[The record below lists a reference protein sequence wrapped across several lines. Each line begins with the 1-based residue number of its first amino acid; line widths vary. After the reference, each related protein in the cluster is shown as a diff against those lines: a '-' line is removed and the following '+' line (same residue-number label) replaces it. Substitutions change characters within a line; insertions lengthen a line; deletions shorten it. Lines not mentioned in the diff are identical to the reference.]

1 MNRQKHKLSRRIL
14 AVLLM
19 AAMLITMLPSAM
31 FAQDGQA
38 EGQTPVAVNNGSGE
52 GTTFVTNEKNGV
64 TVNKYVTGN
73 QEDGYQLKLEAYAQE
88 TLTASST
95 PLDVV
100 LVLDTSGSMADYQD
114 KVYAKDLDIGKTYYY
129 ATEDFFGTTWHE
141 VFYKEGGI
149 FQDSGWYYKGT
160 FGNTKVDPKE
170 SPQDHGDQLY
180 AAPNK
185 MDAMKQAVNG
195 FIDDLASS
203 EGAANANVAIVSFAG
218 DASEEQK
225 LTNVATGA
233 ETLKAVVN
241 GLHANGATR
250 ADEGIAKA
258 NEILG
263 NESESNKVVI
273 MFTDGEPTS
282 GSSFEDKVANNAIS
296 TAKDMKKN
304 GVDIYTVGVFEEANP
319 SDTNGKFNSYMNGVS
334 SNYPYAE
341 NYNNLGWGS
350 TDKGYYM
357 AADNAA
363 SLNQVFADIA
373 DKVTSSLKANPDTS
387 AVLSDT
393 LSSYFNFAASVED
406 ETDITV
412 EYVPATG
419 VDQGEFSFGNS
430 ATMPQGSNPQVTIDK
445 EAGTITVTGFDY
457 KTNAIAVKDG
467 TIEKGG
473 KLVVTIPIELD
484 ETACLASDETVV
496 PTNAT
501 DEGNRANLFYKGS
514 EATTDN
520 DTYTDLTESPTV
532 TIDKSQMDAN
542 GTDVTVQVFVDGK
555 EITNNEELAK
565 IVELSRPN
573 GDYDYFQQV
582 KFDET
587 TGIMTYDFDIEQ
599 YDCVDI
605 QVNVVDDEYILQGVE
620 SYQIKG
626 ENGTKN
632 VTDSYKIDNVASDGD
647 GNTVDC
653 KIYLRSKYSVQY
665 TENGNDNLEESYK
678 DSNVYVIEDVTE
690 TTPTTDYPTDNENA
704 KLMKWQNDE
713 KYETTIA
720 LKSLPTV
727 EAGYTVDGWFIGEN
741 NAEYDPASAEYKDGV
756 AVSAVVGNANK
767 DNIITFNATTEKS
780 VPDTPTDEQIQG
792 ALGNAVVAVECDND
806 KATAHEAPGQIVYEL
821 KHGYTS
827 LSTEVEGD
835 EESGY
840 TYRIQINE
848 LEKYV
853 TENYS
858 TDTKVSHTK
867 VTPEENTAEI
877 TLTYNEENKAWE
889 ATVPEDK
896 AALVT
901 VTAMCEN
908 HDISSIEKSVVTSEQ
923 AAKEAG
929 ITDTSKYTFPA
940 DKKLAFTEGE
950 KESVTLLY
958 KVTVTGNENTTFT
971 LTDENSIFVKPEGE
985 GSVTATIPDGKTSV
999 DCYVEKTFDLT
1010 DFGVG
1015 NHKLTNT
1022 VTVSNTQGNVPT
1034 DPTADADV
1042 DIEITPKAPE
1052 FSDVVEEGDIQVKC
1066 TTNHKE
1072 TVGEFGLI
1080 ENGSKDPVK
1089 VDAYTYTIELIPGAY
1104 VDAYDD
1110 FVKFDGHQLTDPNVA
1125 YSLKVEYKEGK
1136 WDVVSPVVIPVKC
1149 ANVIDGIT
1157 KTVVTDAEDIAA
1169 AVGDKLDSYTFPV
1182 DNKVTVK
1189 EGRDVTLVYKIT
1201 VKGTPQ
1207 TNFIVK
1213 DTDAELLPA
1222 GKDGNINNGV
1232 TETNEGFEGTIGA
1245 DGFTS
1250 FYVTRTFTDLQV
1262 DSEPLKN
1269 VAQAYL
1275 PGEKEPEK
1283 TDDATVDVT
1292 VEPNLDITG
1301 FTKSVVDE
1309 TEANAAAVAETG
1321 DYDYPVDDVVTVHD
1335 GKANILFKIEIT
1347 GNAGTEFGLTDN
1359 GAKIVKWENADI
1371 EEPTAE
1377 QAAQGE
1383 YRGKLSANG
1392 DDPITAVIYVSKEYD
1407 NLDLG
1412 KNDETNIATI
1422 MNISDPESVP
1432 DDGKTSADVTIDYI
1446 PELPSDEEII
1456 ELLGG
1461 DAVKVTCT
1469 NEDVKHDAKQYKL
1482 WADTFTQDENFT
1494 VSEDGTYTFNVKV
1507 NPEEY
1512 VKAFIGETFINNDQD
1527 KGNVDHWID
1536 KEQTQQDQITLIY
1549 DAKNGKWKVDANTV
1563 PAQFYVLCAGDP
1575 TYDIQ
1580 FFTKTVITENDKDT
1594 LPEELQNRTDYVVP
1608 AVKEDGTIE
1617 TVTVPAGDT
1626 VTLLYAIKVEGAERT
1641 QFTVKDTGADLAYTA
1656 NDVTEDTATDTF
1668 TGTIDKT
1675 GSVLFYV
1682 TRTFAFD
1689 DVKDG
1694 KLVNKATITAGDN
1707 TTINPDE
1714 VTEEEEVPAEQAMKV
1729 TPVDMTI
1736 YMGGND
1742 GYEAVVNNS
1751 GKEMATTSLPEPLFL
1766 IESGQDGFDP
1776 TKLSF
1781 TNATQNKSWTVT
1793 KVGETA
1799 DRTRGIYRLS
1809 GAAGQDPVRVQYTDA
1824 NGTAVTSDTFE
1835 PTNELYATYDVEMY
1849 YGGNNPDDI
1858 VAKYD
1863 NDEYAVVTTA
1873 GTLTVRGVDNTEA
1886 VYVHQDTLPTE
1897 ELAENV
1903 EAAVTA
1909 TAGTEFA
1916 LNDTTVPVEE
1926 EGVGLLFDGIID
1938 DATHDRTGALE
1949 KEVDEERG
1957 AVADNE
1963 TRHYDAKYL
1972 DLVDTNNGNA
1982 WVKTANGEQVT
1993 VTWDYPEGTDENTE
2007 FTVYHFEGLHRDG
2020 ENSGFNLEDVTKVEI
2035 VEKELSFN
2043 DAGIS
2048 FNIDSGDFSPYVLVW
2063 ETENGSDT
2071 PDYPD
2076 YPIWTPDGDDDGP
2089 SGLNTEDHFSY
2100 VVGYAEDYRT
2110 GEATDNEDL
2119 WPVKP
2124 NNQITRAEVATIFYR
2139 LLEDEVR
2146 DEYDTT
2152 TNDFS
2157 DVTADSWYN
2166 QTVSTL
2172 ARMGIVKG
2180 YEDGSFRPNA
2190 PITRAEFGAIATRF
2204 FAETGATYEP
2214 GTFTDVTGNEW
2225 FANAIQDAVNLGLI
2239 GGYPD
2244 GTVRPNNNITRAEAC
2259 AIVNR
2264 TLGRVPDADH
2274 LLPEDVMKVWPDNNP
2289 TDWFYADMQEA
2300 TNGHEYA
2307 WIEEDGHEIEEWTN
2321 LLDKDWT
2328 DR

>member
-1 MNRQKHKLSRRIL
+1 
-14 AVLLM
+14 
-19 AAMLITMLPSAM
+19 MLEGSFSIVGDVVPSNGTYTV
-31 FAQDGQA
+31 DVVV
-38 EGQTPVAVNNGSGE
+38 TPI
-52 GTTFVTNEKNGV
+52 
-64 TVNKYVTGN
+64 
-73 QEDGYQLKLEAYAQE
+73 DAYA
-88 TLTASST
+88 TA
-95 PLDVV
+95 
-100 LVLDTSGSMADYQD
+100 Y
-114 KVYAKDLDIGKTYYY
+114 
-129 ATEDFFGTTWHE
+129 
-141 VFYKEGGI
+141 
-149 FQDSGWYYKGT
+149 
-160 FGNTKVDPKE
+160 N
-170 SPQDHGDQLY
+170 
-180 AAPNK
+180 
-185 MDAMKQAVNG
+185 
-195 FIDDLASS
+195 
-203 EGAANANVAIVSFAG
+203 
-218 DASEEQK
+218 DASENKNHSLVENQE
-225 LTNVATGA
+225 TT
-233 ETLKAVVN
+233 TLK
-241 GLHANGATR
+241 L
-250 ADEGIAKA
+250 
-258 NEILG
+258 
-263 NESESNKVVI
+263 
-273 MFTDGEPTS
+273 
-282 GSSFEDKVANNAIS
+282 
-296 TAKDMKKN
+296 
-304 GVDIYTVGVFEEANP
+304 
-319 SDTNGKFNSYMNGVS
+319 
-334 SNYPYAE
+334 
-341 NYNNLGWGS
+341 NYNAQDKKWEPANS
-350 TDKGYYM
+350 TG
-357 AADNAA
+357 
-363 SLNQVFADIA
+363 
-373 DKVTSSLKANPDTS
+373 
-387 AVLSDT
+387 
-393 LSSYFNFAASVED
+393 
-406 ETDITV
+406 
-412 EYVPATG
+412 
-419 VDQGEFSFGNS
+419 
-430 ATMPQGSNPQVTIDK
+430 
-445 EAGTITVTGFDY
+445 
-457 KTNAIAVKDG
+457 
-467 TIEKGG
+467 
-473 KLVVTIPIELD
+473 
-484 ETACLASDETVV
+484 
-496 PTNAT
+496 
-501 DEGNRANLFYKGS
+501 
-514 EATTDN
+514 
-520 DTYTDLTESPTV
+520 
-532 TIDKSQMDAN
+532 
-542 GTDVTVQVFVDGK
+542 VTVQVTCPDPQNISKITK
-555 EITNNEELAK
+555 EVITK
-565 IVELSRPN
+565 DDV
-573 GDYDYFQQV
+573 GD
-582 KFDET
+582 
-587 TGIMTYDFDIEQ
+587 
-599 YDCVDI
+599 
-605 QVNVVDDEYILQGVE
+605 LPE
-620 SYQIKG
+620 SI
-626 ENGTKN
+626 N
-632 VTDSYKIDNVASDGD
+632 I
-647 GNTVDC
+647 
-653 KIYLRSKYSVQY
+653 SKY
-665 TENGNDNLEESYK
+665 D
-678 DSNVYVIEDVTE
+678 I
-690 TTPTTDYPTDNENA
+690 
-704 KLMKWQNDE
+704 
-713 KYETTIA
+713 
-720 LKSLPTV
+720 
-727 EAGYTVDGWFIGEN
+727 
-741 NAEYDPASAEYKDGV
+741 
-756 AVSAVVGNANK
+756 
-767 DNIITFNATTEKS
+767 
-780 VPDTPTDEQIQG
+780 
-792 ALGNAVVAVECDND
+792 
-806 KATAHEAPGQIVYEL
+806 
-821 KHGYTS
+821 
-827 LSTEVEGD
+827 
-835 EESGY
+835 
-840 TYRIQINE
+840 
-848 LEKYV
+848 
-853 TENYS
+853 
-858 TDTKVSHTK
+858 
-867 VTPEENTAEI
+867 
-877 TLTYNEENKAWE
+877 
-889 ATVPEDK
+889 PED
-896 AALVT
+896 
-901 VTAMCEN
+901 
-908 HDISSIEKSVVTSEQ
+908 DKSMTIN
-923 AAKEAG
+923 K
-929 ITDTSKYTFPA
+929 
-940 DKKLAFTEGE
+940 GE
-950 KESVTLLY
+950 KEKVTLLY
-958 KVTVTGNENTTFT
+958 KVTVTGDPNTTFT
-971 LTDENSIFVKPEGE
+971 LTDDKSTFVKPAGE
-985 GSVTATIPDGKTSV
+985 NGSVTATIPDGKTSV

-1010 DFGVG
+1010 DFEVG
-1015 NHKLTNT
+1015 KNNLTNEVS
-1022 VTVSNTQGNVPT
+1022 VTTENGTAPN
-1034 DPTADADV
+1034 DP
-1042 DIEITPKAPE
+1042 E
-1052 FSDVVEEGDIQVKC
+1052 
-1066 TTNHKE
+1066 KE
-1072 TVGEFGLI
+1072 TVELEIVPPAPVLEDIKTAVQVECENNQAGHDPSEWSYGLI
-1080 ENGSKDPVK
+1080 PDSYDNNINVVLKDNV
-1089 VDAYTYTIELIPGAY
+1089 YTCSVTITNAQMY
-1104 VDAYDD
+1104 VDQLNNELTGYNHSLNGNMENDTLTLTYDPE
-1110 FVKFDGHQLTDPNVA
+1110 KGWTA
-1125 YSLKVEYKEGK
+1125 GA
-1136 WDVVSPVVIPVKC
+1136 PVVIPVKC

-1222 GKDGNINNGV
+1222 GKGDNINNGV

-1392 DDPITAVIYVSKEYD
+1392 DDPIIAVIYVSKEYD

-1482 WADTFTQDENFT
+1482 WADTFTPDENFT

-1580 FFTKTVITENDKDT
+1580 SFTKTVITENDKDT

-1694 KLVNKATITAGDN
+1694 KLVNKATITAGNN

-1742 GYEAVVNNS
+1742 GYKAVVNNS

-2076 YPIWTPDGDDDGP
+2076 YPTWTPDGDDDGP

-2204 FAETGATYEP
+2204 FAETGATYVP
-2214 GTFTDVTGNEW
+2214 GTFTDVTGDEW
-2225 FANAIQDAVNLGLI
+2225 YANAIQDAVNLGLI